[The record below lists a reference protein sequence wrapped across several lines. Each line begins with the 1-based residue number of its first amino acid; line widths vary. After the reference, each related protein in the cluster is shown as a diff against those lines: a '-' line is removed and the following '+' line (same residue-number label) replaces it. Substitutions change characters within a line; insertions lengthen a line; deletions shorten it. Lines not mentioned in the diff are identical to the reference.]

1 MYNLHLFCFFFPMQV
16 SFAYSFKPSDT
27 LFARPFGLV
36 LNIYYKDEVSTL
48 VCGAY
53 CQESKDNCLVTHCE
67 YLRRVTFVFFFVLCT
82 LYCTCS

>member
-1 MYNLHLFCFFFPMQV
+1 MCNLHLFFPMQV

-53 CQESKDNCLVTHCE
+53 CQESKDNCLVTRE
-67 YLRRVTFVFFFVLCT
+67 YLRRVTFVVFFVLCT
-82 LYCTCS
+82 VYCTCS